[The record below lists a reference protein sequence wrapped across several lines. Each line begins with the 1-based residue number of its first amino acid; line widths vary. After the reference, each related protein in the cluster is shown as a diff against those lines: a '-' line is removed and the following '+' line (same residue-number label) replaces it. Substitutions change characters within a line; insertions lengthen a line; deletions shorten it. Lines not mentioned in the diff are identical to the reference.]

1 MCSMVWFL
9 EHSKKYNEALEY
21 CEKALKI
28 NPNYVYAI
36 SYKGKL
42 LLLLKKYEESLK
54 CYNKAIELDPDNQTA
69 LFHRFKVQDELN
81 KMKKES
87 FLKRLSKL

>member
-1 MCSMVWFL
+1 MVWFL
-9 EHSKKYNEALEY
+9 EHSKKYDEALEY

-42 LLLLKKYEESLK
+42 LLLLKKYKESLK
-54 CYNKAIELDPDNQTA
+54 WYDKAVDLDPENQTA
-69 LFHRFKVQDELN
+69 VFHRFKVIAKLDEA
-81 KMKKES
+81 KKES
-87 FLKRLSKL
+87 FLKRLKKL